1 MTDSMIGGPTYSNAT
16 GWSYGSLVMGAVT
29 TLAPTYV
36 AGTNNPLSLDEAG
49 NLRAALAAGAAIIGT
64 VKIDQTTPGTTN
76 GVVVNALPAIV
87 EKQST
92 PTVTNG
98 AYVTGNVVGGLLT
111 LTSVV
116 AAAGGQAIVQS
127 VTAAFKSG
135 VVPAL
140 DVFLFNDN
148 PNNSTFTDN
157 AAVATNV
164 LDLGKVRGT
173 IHVSDFSLAAAAT
186 NSVGQAQQQGIPVVL
201 VGTSLYAVVVA
212 RSGFTATSTSD
223 LIITF
228 AIARN

>member
-1 MTDSMIGGPTYSNAT
+1 MQVTAAATANA
-16 GWSYGSLVMGAVT
+16 S
-29 TLAPTYV
+29 APTHV
-36 AGTNNPLSLDEAG
+36 EGKEHNLSQ
-49 NLRAALAAGAAIIGT
+49 NLSGQLRVLAALGAGSAIIGT
-64 VKIDQTTPGTTN
+64 VTIDQTTPGTTN
-76 GVVVNALPAIV
+76 GVVINALPAIV
-87 EKQST
+87 EKQVT

-116 AAAGGQAIVQS
+116 ASAGGQAVVQS

-157 AAVATNV
+157 AAIATDV
-164 LDLGKVRGT
+164 LDLGKARGA

-186 NSVGQAQQQGIPVVL
+186 NSVGQAQQQGVPIVL
-201 VGTSLYAVVVA
+201 VGTSLYAVVVS
-212 RSGFTATSTSD
+212 RSSFTATSTSD

-228 AIARN
+228 TIARN